1 MIAINNKFV
10 QNQSIKKYS
19 REIEKF
25 VSNNPGHK
33 FPQRFVIFN
42 FPRSGSN
49 LLCGMLNKHPEILC
63 HHEIFNPQKIYY
75 SKDFHQLY
83 GGNQELDRQDLISG
97 KVGLSS
103 KLNRNLEPE
112 KFILKIWQHNFDFP
126 TVGFN
131 LFPSHIPNAAMSLV
145 KDKEVRKILLRR
157 RNKVKCYVSRAIAR
171 KTGRWDSYKKSAST
185 KKTNPVQVKVNPNHL
200 LSWSRRYDRY
210 FETMSQSL
218 TESGQS
224 FLELTYEDLVGSQG
238 DTVKANLLNFIGVA
252 PQIEYLQPP
261 LKKQNSDQ
269 LTDLII
275 NFAELKNQ
283 LLGSELECLLD

>member
-1 MIAINNKFV
+1 MIAITNKFV

-19 REIEKF
+19 REIEK
-25 VSNNPGHK
+25 VLSTNPGHK

-83 GGNQELDRQDLISG
+83 GGDQELDRQDLISG
-97 KVGLSS
+97 KVGLGS

-131 LFPSHIPNAAMSLV
+131 LFPSHIPNAAIPLV

-185 KKTNPVQVKVNPNHL
+185 KKTNPVQVKVNPKHL
-200 LSWSRRYDRY
+200 LSWSRRYDHY
-210 FETMSQSL
+210 FETMRQSI

-238 DTVKANLLNFIGVA
+238 DTIKSNLLSFIGVA